1 MKYLKQFGI
10 ILAVSLAGELL
21 SMLIP
26 LPVPASIYG
35 LVIMLICLCSGL
47 VKLEQVGKT
56 AHFLIEIMPLMFIPA
71 GVELITSWKI
81 ISSNLAAY
89 AIMTLMTTVAVM
101 FVSGRVTQAV
111 IRRRKKGGDGNGDV

>member
-47 VKLEQVGKT
+47 VRLEQVGKT
-56 AHFLIEIMPLMFIPA
+56 THFLIEIMPLMFIPA

-111 IRRRKKGGDGNGDV
+111 IRRRKKGGNGNGDI